1 MLSSACI
8 VLSICDGLL
17 TACADCTRVI
27 GVVFRKEYLSA
38 YLHSLFSWT
47 EKNTQRFNAVFSAA
61 CSLLPV
67 MASGPYTDGTL
78 DERSPPSFFLDWVY
92 TFALSA
98 SVAVS
103 SNIEGFKIV
112 NTHVIFIG

>member
-1 MLSSACI
+1 
-8 VLSICDGLL
+8 
-17 TACADCTRVI
+17 
-27 GVVFRKEYLSA
+27 
-38 YLHSLFSWT
+38 
-47 EKNTQRFNAVFSAA
+47 
-61 CSLLPV
+61 

-103 SNIEGFKIV
+103 SNIEGFFKIV
-112 NTHVIFIG
+112 NTHVNTFHRVKKTILLAK